1 MYGNRGKNAKRA
13 ASDLAHLMLMPDGL
27 PLRSEDSV
35 LRWREIKFHSY
46 GSARLHVLR
55 AKTDRPTERSVL
67 SLGPAAGGPAGH
79 SSPQRAVIGQGANVS
94 ALPAGQISCGIKAGK
109 KMASL
114 GDDFGAN

>member
-1 MYGNRGKNAKRA
+1 MHGNRGKNAQRA
-13 ASDLAHLMLMPDGL
+13 ALYLAHLMLMRDGL
-27 PLRSEDSV
+27 PLLSEDSV
-35 LRWREIKFHSY
+35 LRWREIKFYSY
-46 GSARLHVLR
+46 GSVRLHVLR
-55 AKTDRPTERSVL
+55 VKTDRRVGAVP
-67 SLGPAAGGPAGH
+67 GPSSRGGPTGH